1 MKELTNTMKFKRAD
15 RVAEL
20 IRAEMSD
27 IIIREVKDPRLHSVT
42 ITAVKVADDLRNA
55 RIYFVEMGK
64 DECSPEI
71 KAGLT
76 QATGFIRRELG
87 KRMRLRYVPEL
98 AFVHDQSFGYGN
110 RIENLLAQIAKQ
122 EEKND

>member
-1 MKELTNTMKFKRAD
+1 MNFKRAD

-20 IRAEMSD
+20 IRAELAN
-27 IIIREVKDPRLHSVT
+27 IIIKEVKDPRLHSVT
-42 ITAVKVADDLRNA
+42 ITSVKVTDDLRNA
-55 RIYFVEMGK
+55 KIYFVEMGK

-76 QATGFIRRELG
+76 KASGFIRRELG
-87 KRMRLRYVPEL
+87 RRVQLRCVPEL
-98 AFVHDQSFGYGN
+98 VFFHDESFGYGN
-110 RIENLLAQIAKQ
+110 RIEVLLAQIAKQ

>member
-1 MKELTNTMKFKRAD
+1 M
-15 RVAEL
+15 AES

-27 IIIREVKDPRLHSVT
+27 IITRVVKDPRLHSVT

-64 DECSPEI
+64 DECSGEI
-71 KAGLT
+71 KTGLT
-76 QATGFIRRELG
+76 QAAGFIRRELG
-87 KRMRLRYVPEL
+87 KRMQLRYVPEL
-98 AFVHDQSFGYGN
+98 TFVHDQSFGYGN
-110 RIENLLAQIAKQ
+110 RIEKLLAQIAKQ

>member
-1 MKELTNTMKFKRAD
+1 M
-15 RVAEL
+15 AEL

-27 IIIREVKDPRLHSVT
+27 IIAREVKDPRLHSVT

-64 DECSPEI
+64 DECAPEI
-71 KAGLT
+71 KTGLT
-76 QATGFIRRELG
+76 QAAGFIRRELG
-87 KRMRLRYVPEL
+87 KRIQLRYVPEFT
-98 AFVHDQSFGYGN
+98 FVHDQSFGYGN
-110 RIENLLAQIAKQ
+110 RIEKLLAQIAKQ